1 MFKTVQHK
9 EQINIFKSEYTDLKI
24 RPSMWSGAHV
34 TQLLKLMKKIREK
47 CRITTTTKNHEQQFF
62 MQPNQKKH
70 RCDP

>member
-1 MFKTVQHK
+1 MQQK

-24 RPSMWSGAHV
+24 RPSMWSGAHI
-34 TQLLKLMKKIREK
+34 TQLLKPMRNIIEK
-47 CRITTTTKNHEQQFF
+47 CRITTTTKKNHEQQFF